1 MYSSNVGTI
10 NGPLTTDWQVEK
22 TPVVDEDEEE
32 EEEEDEEDV
41 EEVDDDEAEG
51 IPNINL
57 L

>member
-10 NGPLTTDWQVEK
+10 NGPLTTDWYVEK
-22 TPVVDEDEEE
+22 TPVVDE

-41 EEVDDDEAEG
+41 EEVDDDEAEDG

>member
-41 EEVDDDEAEG
+41 EVDDDEAEDG